1 MGPVRNHVLF
11 FPTSQLPHLRQK
23 IPKRPPQQMFR
34 TEIEQG
40 WFSNFNYKWAM
51 YEYDGPTHVCLVA
64 WASSVR
70 SEHPIRQRSRP
81 ACFSFPADIK
91 LYIKGFRYNDYMVLG
106 ISMLP
111 FCKWRVLSLWWC
123 VGVYIYIYKALL
135 NII

>member
-40 WFSNFNYKWAM
+40 WFSNFKNKWAM

-70 SEHPIRQRSRP
+70 SEYPIRQRSRP

-91 LYIKGFRYNDYMVLG
+91 LYIKGFRYNDCMVLG

>member
-40 WFSNFNYKWAM
+40 WFSNFKNKWAM

-81 ACFSFPADIK
+81 TCFSFPADIK
-91 LYIKGFRYNDYMVLG
+91 LYIKGFRYNDCMVLG

-123 VGVYIYIYKALL
+123 VYIYI
-135 NII
+135 